1 MHMGRGSLTILDGQ
15 FRLRQHCAVVFQF
28 LHPVDLFG
36 WKDAF
41 NAKVLRRQTKSSV
54 TKWQETIETLQDM
67 WFTRWPSLQT
77 MTNSPVAGSTIWNA
91 RITLLRL
98 WKNTFGNCVWVR
110 YQSNDAQSQT
120 KWYRLTIVWFILKQ
134 HVVSGKHSPCKT
146 SQPLTTYFL
155 TFAVGPKKGTCI
167 MCSMSELKVV
177 TWYILFVIRKRMRS
191 NDEPAET
198 ASYCGH
204 NFCSWKFDRINSGMD
219 FRWFD
224 LKNCCSPIHPVLLF
238 AGVDC
243 QIWIA
248 KTTLKKV
255 SNNSRAV

>member
-41 NAKVLRRQTKSSV
+41 NAKVLRRQTKFSV
-54 TKWQETIETLQDM
+54 TKWQERIETLQDM

-120 KWYRLTIVWFILKQ
+120 KCLVHFETTCCIWETFTVKNVPTTNHIFSYICRWSQKRYMYHVFYVRIESCDLVHFICY
-134 HVVSGKHSPCKT
+134 P
-146 SQPLTTYFL
+146 
-155 TFAVGPKKGTCI
+155 
-167 MCSMSELKVV
+167 
-177 TWYILFVIRKRMRS
+177 
-191 NDEPAET
+191 
-198 ASYCGH
+198 
-204 NFCSWKFDRINSGMD
+204 
-219 FRWFD
+219 
-224 LKNCCSPIHPVLLF
+224 
-238 AGVDC
+238 
-243 QIWIA
+243 
-248 KTTLKKV
+248 
-255 SNNSRAV
+255 